1 MNQIAAAILVLSSTV
16 CAYAASIRPSSDGF
30 GGIMSLIALGLGMW
44 GGLALLA
51 AVTMERE
58 ILLDEDDLDR
68 PTRRS
73 PPLAPMAPRYR
84 TPVSSGLTNSL
95 SPRSDSVLGVPS
107 REYRLSPETSAQISM
122 VAQAN
127 GRSRHDVVEDILQRN
142 LPRYS
147 SRVAS

>member
-1 MNQIAAAILVLSSTV
+1 
-16 CAYAASIRPSSDGF
+16 
-30 GGIMSLIALGLGMW
+30 MSLIALGLGMW

-51 AVTMERE
+51 AVTMERD
-58 ILLDEDDLDR
+58 ILLDEDDIDR
-68 PTRRS
+68 APRRS
-73 PPLAPMAPRYR
+73 PGIGLPRYR
-84 TPVSSGLTNSL
+84 SPMPSSMAPVA
-95 SPRSDSVLGVPS
+95 PVRQDSVLGVPS

-147 SRVAS
+147 SRVAG

>member
-58 ILLDEDDLDR
+58 ILLDDDDDIDR
-68 PTRRS
+68 APRRS
-73 PPLAPMAPRYR
+73 PGLGLPRYR
-84 TPVSSGLTNSL
+84 SPMPSNLTTAASSRQDSL
-95 SPRSDSVLGVPS
+95 LGVPS

-147 SRVAS
+147 SRVAG

>member
-1 MNQIAAAILVLSSTV
+1 MNQVAAAILVLSSTI

-30 GGIMSLIALGLGMW
+30 GGIMSLVALGLGMW

-58 ILLDEDDLDR
+58 VLLDEDDIDRAPRR
-68 PTRRS
+68 PTGIG
-73 PPLAPMAPRYR
+73 LPRYR
-84 TPVSSGLTNSL
+84 TGVSPNLTT
-95 SPRSDSVLGVPS
+95 PMRSRQDSVLGVPS

-127 GRSRHDVVEDILQRN
+127 GRSRNDVVEDILQRN
-142 LPRYS
+142 LPRYTS
-147 SRVAS
+147 SVA